1 MITEDKLSFIQKS
14 LDMGE
19 YDVVVKECATLFEV
33 ALKRIFNEA
42 IISLPFND
50 RIDIQEVEKKI
61 GKNNKGV
68 QEFTFGELVGLFRE
82 SKLLAKWAKHSS
94 RDLGLLNSLDFSS
107 IVNLRNH
114 VTHSGIE
121 CNRFEAELVYNYLR
135 NMLATLGLAD
145 LNSSGITLAKKN
157 YSIEE
162 SENHLEKDLDKES
175 DKDSDKYKKIF
186 KYLPERGLLV
196 NPADGSRNVS
206 FKVETINKIFD
217 IIYNEISVLADED
230 AAQNIFKKAGYDGGK
245 KFGGVMNQKWELEQE
260 TPSMNEKFIKWCE
273 FDSDVGLGKFTSSL
287 DVDEETGEIEGNII
301 ISENFLNDEHCKK
314 NSPKTCSFIKGYC
327 EGVIEELLG
336 GLDIEVVCQKE
347 NCPKHNAFKKKCIY
361 QIQERRG

>member
-1 MITEDKLSFIQKS
+1 MNTEDKLSFIQKS

-19 YDVVVKECATLFEV
+19 YGVVVKECATLFEI

-42 IISLPFND
+42 IISLPFNE
-50 RIDIQEVEKKI
+50 RIEIQEVEKKI

-68 QEFTFGELVGLFRE
+68 QDFSFGELVGLFRE

-94 RDLGLLNSLDFSS
+94 KDLGLLNSLDFGP

-114 VTHSGIE
+114 ITHEGIE
-121 CNRFEAELVYNYLR
+121 CNRYEAELVYNYLR

-145 LNSSGITLAKKN
+145 LNSSGAILAKKN
-157 YSIEE
+157 YSTEDGGQ
-162 SENHLEKDLDKES
+162 SEKPKQ
-175 DKDSDKYKKIF
+175 DSDKQKKVF

-196 NPADGSRNVS
+196 NPADGTRNVS

-217 IIYNEISVLADED
+217 FIYTEISALADD
-230 AAQNIFKKAGYDGGK
+230 DIAQNIFRKAGYDGGK
-245 KFGGVMNQKWELEQE
+245 KFGVVMNHRWELEQE
-260 TPSMNEKFIKWCE
+260 TPSVNQKFTKWCE

-287 DVDEETGEIEGNII
+287 DVNEETGEIEGNII

-336 GLDIEVVCQKE
+336 GFDIEVMCQTE
-347 NCPKHNAFKKKCIY
+347 NCPKQNAFKKKCIY
-361 QIQERRG
+361 TIQERRD